1 MVESAYSAR
10 LWPAHVKPQEDELL
24 SSWLLRIAVA
34 HGLKLNLFCAAIWS
48 KGLVMGRDIDR
59 LSDERVI
66 NLIAEGTGVTPARV
80 AETTLSAYEGWLFE
94 KQNHQGYTPWIIS
107 LRIYCLDRKSFG
119 LQFCPS
125 CLAED
130 REPFFRRLWRL
141 AFVTLC
147 GKHHTLLLDRC
158 PRCEVAV
165 NAAQN
170 KLSNNAKTI
179 ARIMTCCFACG
190 FDLRKCL
197 PGSAQD
203 QILPQAIDY
212 QRKLQTALQQGW
224 IEVREGE
231 PVYSHLYFRVLLQ
244 IIRLLAKRE
253 KLREAVSRESR
264 IKMFTPVFADNNRE
278 IERLSIPH
286 RLALLGMARFL
297 LSDWSEKFISFS
309 QQERIPSG
317 GWLLRFKDAPYWFW
331 NPIREHLFRQER
343 NLSEQ
348 EIRSAI
354 NYINKAGGTP
364 YKTAISQLLGVK
376 NAFKLRRSTELL
388 EMVAPNQN
396 GWIRHRKSYIP
407 PI

>member
-48 KGLVMGRDIDR
+48 KGLVMGRDVDR

-66 NLIAEGTGVTPARV
+66 NLIAEGTGVTPVRV

-94 KQNHQGYTPWIIS
+94 RRNHQGYTPWIIS

-119 LQFCPS
+119 LQFCPC

-158 PRCEVAV
+158 PRCGVAV

-170 KLSNNAKTI
+170 KLSNNAT
-179 ARIMTCCFACG
+179 AVTQIMTCCFACG
-190 FDLRKCL
+190 FDLRKGL

-244 IIRLLAKRE
+244 IIRLLANRE
-253 KLREAVSRESR
+253 KLREAVSRESGV
-264 IKMFTPVFADNNRE
+264 KMFTPAFAGNNKE

-286 RLALLGMARFL
+286 RLALLGMAQFL
-297 LSDWSEKFISFS
+297 LSDWPERFISFC
-309 QQERIPSG
+309 QQEGISST
-317 GWLLRFKDAPYWFW
+317 GWLWRFNDAPYWFW
-331 NPIREHLFRQER
+331 NPIREHLYKPER
-343 NLSEQ
+343 SPSEQ
-348 EIRSAI
+348 EIRSTI
-354 NYINKAGGTP
+354 SHINKVGGVP
-364 YKTAISQLLGVK
+364 YKGAISQLLGVK
-376 NAFKLRRSTELL
+376 DAFKLSRSPELI
-388 EMVAPNQN
+388 EMVAPDHR
-396 GWIRHRKSYIP
+396 GRIRHRKTSMP
-407 PI
+407 PL